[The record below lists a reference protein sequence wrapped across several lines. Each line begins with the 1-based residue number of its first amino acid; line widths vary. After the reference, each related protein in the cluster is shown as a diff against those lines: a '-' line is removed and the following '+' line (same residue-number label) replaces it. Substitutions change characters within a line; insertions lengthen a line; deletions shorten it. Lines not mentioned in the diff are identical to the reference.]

1 MNRSAL
7 VVVVLA
13 GCAQF
18 RPPVEDSSSGGG
30 GEVGALGHA
39 PGGSCGKRAQIED
52 GEDDDGSLYTFA
64 DSHGTKIAPGD
75 DFTFARGGANGS
87 HASMR
92 IKGTLAK
99 ASEVYAGLG
108 LDLREP
114 KAPLDASSFT
124 GVAFT
129 AKRSAK
135 STAYLRFQ
143 IADVNTD
150 PDAKVCTECD
160 NDFGIPLEVT
170 EEWTRYEVKFAD
182 LAQEDGWGAPRPP
195 ALDTTKLYALQ
206 WQVAVSGA
214 DFDVS
219 IDDVTFIGCGDENRH
234 GSD

>member
-1 MNRSAL
+1 MNKAVGLAL
-7 VVVVLA
+7 ALA

-18 RPPVEDSSSGGG
+18 RPPVEDSGGGAGELGRTSSGGG
-30 GEVGALGHA
+30 ACA
-39 PGGSCGKRAQIED
+39 KRAMIED
-52 GEDDDGSLYTFA
+52 GEDDDGNLYTFA
-64 DSHGTKIAPGD
+64 DEHGSKIAPGD
-75 DFTFARGGANGS
+75 DFTFARGGAGGS

-92 IKGTLAK
+92 FKGTLAK
-99 ASEVYAGLG
+99 ANEVYAGLG

-114 KAPLDASSFT
+114 KAALDASSFT

-129 AKRSAK
+129 AKRSKA
-135 STAYLRFQ
+135 STGYLRFQ
-143 IADVNTD
+143 IADANTD
-150 PDAKVCTECD
+150 PDAKICTECD

-182 LAQEDGWGAPRPP
+182 LAQEEGWGNPRPP
-195 ALDTTKLYALQ
+195 TLDTSKLYALQ

-219 IDDVTFIGCGDENRH
+219 IDDVTFTGCADENRH